1 MALTPAQLAEAEAER
16 VRTLSRQSE
25 LEDVALIEIVY
36 RGRYARFDVSS
47 TQAYGLTAAQL
58 VERCFVP
65 AFEAVRL
72 KTHIAAE
79 ATDQAESS
87 ALSAS
92 VT

>member
-25 LEDVALIEIVY
+25 LEDVALIQIVY
-36 RGRYARFDVSS
+36 RGRYPRFDVSS

-65 AFEAVRL
+65 AFEAVKL
-72 KTHIAAE
+72 HTHV
-79 ATDQAESS
+79 AESS
-87 ALSAS
+87 AVSAS
-92 VT
+92 VM